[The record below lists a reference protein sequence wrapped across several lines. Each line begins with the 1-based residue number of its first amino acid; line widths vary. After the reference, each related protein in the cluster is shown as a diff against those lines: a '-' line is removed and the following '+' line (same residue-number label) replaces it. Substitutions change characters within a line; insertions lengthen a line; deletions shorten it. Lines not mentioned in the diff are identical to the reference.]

1 MERDPVGIRQSVPK
15 HHSTARKRDRPV
27 TCVDLVL
34 DRDSEARPESGGAL
48 NPAAALSIVSQI
60 QETILL
66 AFSDFDLHPNILKAL
81 DAAGFADPTPIQAA
95 AIPLALAGRDLIG
108 SAQTGTGKTAA
119 FMLPALN
126 RLAEPKLPRPHGPR
140 VLVLA
145 PTRELAQ
152 QILEATRKLGK
163 FLRLHT
169 VSVLGGMPYRVQLRE
184 LSRPI
189 DVMVATPGRLI
200 DLLDRKAVNLA
211 DLELLVLDEAD
222 RMLDMGFIEAVETIA
237 ALTPAT
243 RQTVLFTATFDRRL
257 TALASKLLK
266 NPERV
271 AIEATMTV
279 ASIEQRLIVSDDMK
293 HKRKLLAHLAA
304 SPELG
309 KAIVFAATKRDADQL
324 AEELRAA
331 GRPAAALHGDM
342 TQGARNATVRQL
354 REGRVRVLVATDVA
368 ARGIDVPDLTHV
380 INFDLPR
387 QAEDYVHRIGRT
399 GRNGA
404 SGIAISFAAPAD
416 RIQLERIERFT
427 GSKLVEMIIPGLEP
441 TVSLQAHHRPRP
453 SGSRFRP
460 WAEGNKGKP
469 GFTATRWSGE
479 RRPAANQSGGLPGGG
494 EGKLRRAG

>member
-1 MERDPVGIRQSVPK
+1 MERDPVGIRQHVPK
-15 HHSTARKRDRPV
+15 HHSTARKRDLPV

-34 DRDSEARPESGGAL
+34 DRT
-48 NPAAALSIVSQI
+48 PAAALPIVFQF
-60 QETILL
+60 QETCLL
-66 AFSDFDLHPNILKAL
+66 TFSDFDLHPNILKAL
-81 DAAGFADPTPIQAA
+81 EAAGFAEPTPIQAA
-95 AIPLALAGRDLIG
+95 AIPVALAGRDLIG

-126 RLAEPKLPRPHGPR
+126 RLAVPKLPRPHGPR
-140 VLVLA
+140 ILVLA

-237 ALTPAT
+237 ALTPQT
-243 RQTVLFTATFDRRL
+243 RQTVLFTATFDRRMN
-257 TALASKLLK
+257 ALAARLLK
-266 NPERV
+266 DPERI

-279 ASIEQRLIVSDDMK
+279 ASIEQRVVVSDDLQ

-304 SPELG
+304 SPEMG
-309 KAIVFAATKRDADQL
+309 KSIIFAATKRDADQL
-324 AEELRAA
+324 ADELRKT
-331 GRPAAALHGDM
+331 GLPAAALHGDM
-342 TQGARNATVRQL
+342 TQSARNWTVRQL
-354 REGRVRVLVATDVA
+354 REGKVRLLVATDVA

-404 SGIAISFAAPAD
+404 SGIAISFASPAD
-416 RIQLERIERFT
+416 RIQLERIERFI
-427 GSKLVEMIIPGLEP
+427 GAKLVETVIPGLEP
-441 TVSLQAHHRPRP
+441 SVSLHAPRRSSRPN
-453 SGSRFRP
+453 GGRFRS
-460 WAEGNKGKP
+460 WNDGSSNKGGKP
-469 GFTATRWSGE
+469 GLNPRWTGE
-479 RRPAANQSGGLPGGG
+479 RRPAANQSTGAGESGG